1 MNRRTAKSAPVMVV
15 AAAAGLAG
23 VLVSHAVTARSGLL
37 PPSSSGSGGTGHGS
51 KTNSTK
57 SGSSSSSGGATASGS
72 PVSGTATGALEQ
84 YGYGEV
90 SVKVTVQ
97 SGRIVT
103 VAVSQLQTADSY
115 SQSIANQVI
124 PMLRS
129 EVLSAQ
135 AANIN
140 AISGATYTS
149 EGYATSIQSALDKLH
164 FK

>member
-37 PPSSSGSGGTGHGS
+37 PPSSAGHGS
-51 KTNSTK
+51 KTNGTK
-57 SGSSSSSGGATASGS
+57 SGSKSASGGSTASGS
-72 PVSGTATGALEQ
+72 SVSGTATGALEQ

-97 SGRIVT
+97 SGRIVSL
-103 VAVSQLQTADSY
+103 AVSQLQTADSY